1 MDTLPPADL
10 TCRCGQ
16 ELHIPVTATFDPIPA
31 QLAALTDR
39 VSALETAQAPAP
51 APTG

>member
-16 ELHIPVTATFDPIPA
+16 ELHIPVTATFDP
-31 QLAALTDR
+31 DGR
-39 VSALETAQAPAP
+39 VVISVDHEWLNQHFAGHEEQT
-51 APTG
+51 